1 MKDEK
6 NKQTNKTIRMREKRR
21 NRKCILKI
29 KATTFPNLF
38 LTKIR
43 FH

>member
-1 MKDEK
+1 MGERK
-6 NKQTNKTIRMREKRR
+6 TNKITRMREKKR
-21 NRKCILKI
+21 NLKI